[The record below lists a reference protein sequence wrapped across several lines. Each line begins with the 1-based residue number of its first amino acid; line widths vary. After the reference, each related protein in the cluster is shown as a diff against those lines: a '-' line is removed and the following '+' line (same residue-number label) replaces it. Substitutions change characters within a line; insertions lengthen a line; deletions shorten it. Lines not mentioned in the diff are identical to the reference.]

1 MEYVQK
7 CTVSEISQSRR
18 MGVVDGRHVRA
29 SQLALLGV
37 NGAPVAEPLRDLR
50 THTPIAVSVIPDV
63 KSV

>member
-1 MEYVQK
+1 
-7 CTVSEISQSRR
+7 
-18 MGVVDGRHVRA
+18 MGVVDGRHARA

>member
-1 MEYVQK
+1 
-7 CTVSEISQSRR
+7 